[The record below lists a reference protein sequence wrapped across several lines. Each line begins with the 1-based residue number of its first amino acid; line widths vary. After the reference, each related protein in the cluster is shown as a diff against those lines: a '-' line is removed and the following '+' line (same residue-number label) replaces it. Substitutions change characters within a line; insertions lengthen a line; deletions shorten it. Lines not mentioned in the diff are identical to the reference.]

1 MSLENVLSQVEED
14 LARGHTFPAQQRLIT
29 LIREYPL
36 DLALRSRLGQVH
48 LRTGNLVEA
57 GRWSYLDDD
66 PDPAAVRAFERAFPH
81 PRARWEALHWPAG
94 PEAAEA
100 EAARKRL
107 DVLAAQARAA
117 TPRLSPRARRAQ
129 AERQERTGPPE
140 PRRWMTSAG
149 TWLPALWL
157 VLGVAVLG
165 VWFVGAVTVVRWFL

>member
-1 MSLENVLSQVEED
+1 MSLEDVLTQVEED

-29 LIREYPL
+29 LIRQDPL
-36 DLALRSRLGQVH
+36 DLDLRARLGGVH

-66 PDPAAVRAFERAFPH
+66 PDPAAVRAFERAYPH
-81 PRARWEALHWPAG
+81 PRARWEALQWPAG

-107 DVLAAQARAA
+107 DVLASQARAA
-117 TPRLSPRARRAQ
+117 TPRRPGRAVRAEETRRQ
-129 AERQERTGPPE
+129 RTGPAG

-149 TWLPALWL
+149 FWVPALWL
-157 VLGVAVLG
+157 LLVVVVLA
-165 VWFVGAVTVVRWFL
+165 VWFVGALTVARWFL